1 MSGEA
6 LDLEA
11 VKAALAGMTV
21 APWHSHDP
29 SYGDTMTA
37 RAVDGNGVTI
47 LCLGCHGTAEDLRG
61 SVILRNNGE
70 AMVLEIERLRVADAG
85 AREAVE
91 AGYQT
96 AVRLRA
102 EVAYLKDREESIIA
116 ACDRVADGGKYRA
129 DIVSAVQRIRSGRE
143 EARAALAQQ
152 RDVYE
157 EQARGHEAEIATLHA
172 KLAAAAHEELRAC
185 SRIAVDLYA
194 AGKQD
199 DIAQALVSRQV
210 HAQGRAS

>member
-1 MSGEA
+1 MAQSPPAALETALYPALKTFLQARGFSVKGEICGCDIVAVRDGEA
-6 LDLEA
+6 PLLVITEMKLSFTLELVLQA
-11 VKAALAGMTV
+11 V
-21 APWHSHDP
+21 
-29 SYGDTMTA
+29 
-37 RAVDGNGVTI
+37 
-47 LCLGCHGTAEDLRG
+47 
-61 SVILRNNGE
+61 
-70 AMVLEIERLRVADAG
+70 ERLRVADAG

-91 AGYQT
+91 SGYQT

-102 EVAYLKDREESIIA
+102 EVAYIKDREESIIA